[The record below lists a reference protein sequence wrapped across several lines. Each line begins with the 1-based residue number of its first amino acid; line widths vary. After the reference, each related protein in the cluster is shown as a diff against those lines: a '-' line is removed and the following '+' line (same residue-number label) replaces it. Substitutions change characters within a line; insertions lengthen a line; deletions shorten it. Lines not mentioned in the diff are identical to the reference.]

1 MPTETIIP
9 FILNRFDAELLLG
22 SVLEVHWSLFLTWKR
37 DGRLKSIAV
46 NRTTSSGKVGLEIH
60 LKHTYLDTD
69 LELVSTD
76 KLFVDCLED
85 GQEETCIAIYLQFPG
100 EFKGRVVLYD
110 ANEKI
115 GKYNVTTHFKN
126 LPTAFKHLS
135 DDLSIMF
142 NNPDFFPDASL
153 VCEDTEF
160 LVHKGFLSARSPVF
174 GKMFSTAMLES
185 QGVVKIVGVEASALE
200 FILKYIYSGKTDTL
214 TEELAE
220 DLLFAIDFYELLELK
235 VICVQKLKLQTT
247 VDNVARM
254 LVFGHLHDESLMSYA
269 EKFIC
274 EYAMFSEIENTNDW
288 KILEERYESLA
299 LRVAKSALRHQEPY
313 IITK

>member
-60 LKHTYLDTD
+60 LTHTYLDTD
-69 LELVSTD
+69 GELVSTD
-76 KLFVDCLED
+76 KLYVDFLEEW
-85 GQEETCIAIYLQFPG
+85 QKETCIAIYLQFSG
-100 EFKGRVVLYD
+100 EFKGHVVLYD

-115 GKYNVTTHFKN
+115 GKYNVTTHLKN

-142 NNPDFFPDASL
+142 NNPDFFPDARF
-153 VCEDTEF
+153 VCGDTEF
-160 LVHKGFLSARSPVF
+160 LGHKGILSARSPVIA
-174 GKMFSTAMLES
+174 KMFGTEMLES

-200 FILKYIYSGKTDTL
+200 FIFKYLYSGKTDTL

-220 DLLFAIDFYELLELK
+220 DLLFAIDSYELLELK
-235 VICVQKLKLQTT
+235 RICVQKLKLQTT

-254 LVFGHLHDESLMSYA
+254 LALGHLYDEGLMNYA
-269 EKFIC
+269 EQFIC
-274 EYAMFSEIENTNDW
+274 EYDKFSEIEDTNDW
-288 KILEERYESLA
+288 EILEKRFQSLA
-299 LRVAKSALRHQEPY
+299 LQVVKSALRHKGR
-313 IITK
+313 T